1 MNDSHHARC
10 VVLVSALLCFS
21 FLVSGPFHS
30 ARAQEPE
37 PPASTTRGIQLYEQ
51 GDLQGAAKVLKAVVA
66 KHRDDADA
74 WYYLGLALYRQRWI
88 GAARFPFERVVEL
101 RPSSADARA
110 KLSYALI
117 LTDESEKAL
126 AMAQSAIDL
135 GDQSAEPHY
144 AIAEASLR
152 NNKDALKAQFQT
164 AIEQAD
170 TALNINPSFSLA
182 LITRSFAQSK
192 LEQYSEA
199 AASLERFLVLNP
211 DDLDA
216 ETWREQATMLAQR
229 SRDSQPT
236 AATSLPSTLAI
247 LSGRET
253 SQKARVLSKPEPSYT
268 EAARRAGVT
277 GKIVLRA
284 IFSSDGEV
292 KSLRV
297 SQALPFGLTTA
308 AIQAA
313 RRIKFT
319 PAMKD
324 GTPVSMYIQ
333 LEYNFNLF

>member
-1 MNDSHHARC
+1 MRTSHHARC
-10 VVLVSALLCFS
+10 GALVSAFLCAS
-21 FLVSGPFHS
+21 FLISGS
-30 ARAQEPE
+30 NSVRAQEPE
-37 PPASTTRGIQLYEQ
+37 PPASTQRGIQLYEQ
-51 GDLQGAAKVLKAVVA
+51 GDLQCAAKVLYEVVA
-66 KHRDDADA
+66 KRPDDADA
-74 WYYLGLALYRQRWI
+74 WYYLGLALYRQGWI
-88 GAARFPFERVVEL
+88 GAARSPFERVVEL
-101 RPSSADARA
+101 RPSSADARG

-117 LTDESEKAL
+117 LGNESEKAL

-135 GDQSAEPHY
+135 GDQSAEAHY

-152 NNKDALKAQFQT
+152 SNKDALKTQLQT
-164 AIEQAD
+164 AIDQAD
-170 TALNINPSFSLA
+170 TTLKINPNFSLA
-182 LITRSFAQSK
+182 LITKSFAQYK

-199 AASLERFLVLNP
+199 AASLERFPALSP

-216 ETWREQATMLAQR
+216 DTWREQSMLMALR
-229 SRDSQPT
+229 ARDTQST
-236 AATSLPSTLAI
+236 TATSSLKPAT

-268 EAARRAGVT
+268 EPARRAGVT
-277 GKIVLRA
+277 GTVVLRA

-292 KSLRV
+292 KGLRV

-313 RRIKFT
+313 RQIKFT

-324 GTPVSMYIQ
+324 GRPASMYIQ